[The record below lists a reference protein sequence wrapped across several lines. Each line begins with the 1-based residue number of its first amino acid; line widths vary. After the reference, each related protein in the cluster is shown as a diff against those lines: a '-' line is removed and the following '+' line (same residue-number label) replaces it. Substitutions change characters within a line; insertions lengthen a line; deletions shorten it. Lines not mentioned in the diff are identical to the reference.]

1 MKVLLHENIH
11 KVAKEKL
18 EEYGFEVDLLEYS
31 PKKEYM
37 KELFLKYDIIGI
49 RSKTKLT
56 KDIIQESSHLL
67 AIGCFCIGTN
77 QVDLEAAKEAGIA
90 VFNAPHSNTRSVAE
104 LVIAE
109 MICLARQLGDRS
121 SLAHQGKWLKS
132 AVGSNEIRGKVL
144 GIVGYGHIGSQVS
157 VLAEA
162 FGLSVIFYDITKK
175 LSLGN
180 AHQVESLEELFKL
193 SDFVTLHVPETPETK
208 NMITARELSQMK
220 KGAHFINASRGSVVV
235 IDDLVSSLKSG
246 HIGGAAI
253 DVFPKEPASN
263 NETFSSPLQGVE
275 NVILTPHIG
284 GSTEEAQ
291 FAIGQEVADSLY
303 RFSKYGSTEGSVNL
317 PNINAPIRNNAKR
330 MTNIHINKP
339 GVLGEIN
346 SIISASGANIEG
358 QYLGTDDKIGYL
370 IVDVQADMVGDL
382 TAEIKKLDR
391 CILTRQL

>member
-1 MKVLLHENIH
+1 MKVLLLENIH

-31 PKKEYM
+31 PKKEDM

-208 NMITARELSQMK
+208 I
-220 KGAHFINASRGSVVV
+220 
-235 IDDLVSSLKSG
+235 
-246 HIGGAAI
+246 
-253 DVFPKEPASN
+253 
-263 NETFSSPLQGVE
+263 
-275 NVILTPHIG
+275 
-284 GSTEEAQ
+284 
-291 FAIGQEVADSLY
+291 
-303 RFSKYGSTEGSVNL
+303 
-317 PNINAPIRNNAKR
+317 
-330 MTNIHINKP
+330 
-339 GVLGEIN
+339 
-346 SIISASGANIEG
+346 
-358 QYLGTDDKIGYL
+358 
-370 IVDVQADMVGDL
+370 
-382 TAEIKKLDR
+382 
-391 CILTRQL
+391 